1 MTDNGQPRRHGGT
14 PTSAEVAESL
24 AARRRAERGERRRS
38 PDAPPE
44 RHLDDTE
51 AKRSERVIA
60 TWFIVAFLAGVA
72 FLVLYW
78 IFPAGGPINAGVSN
92 KLLGGCLTLIL
103 MSLAIGVMLWVKR
116 LMPNKEMVD
125 ERHEFRSS
133 DEDRREFG
141 EYFVDTAEST
151 QITKRPLLRRTLLLA
166 AAPLGLLPLWLLR
179 DMGPLPKKDMFTQPW
194 RKGMRMVLA
203 GTQDSDS
210 PRLLKL
216 TDITDFGSA
225 ISAVPEGIT
234 DFNQIATAAL
244 LVIRLRPDE
253 IQGTR
258 RGALQRK
265 ASVNGICAFSKI
277 CTHAGCPISLYQQR
291 THELLC
297 PCHQSTFDMSD
308 GAKVVFGPAVRP
320 LPQLPI
326 TVDKDGYLV
335 ANAKYFINGPVG
347 PSFWE
352 RGPDRNTNG

>member
-1 MTDNGQPRRHGGT
+1 MTDTGQPRRRGGT
-14 PTSAEVAESL
+14 PTSTEVAESL
-24 AARRRAERGERRRS
+24 AARRRAERGERPRS
-38 PDAPPE
+38 PEAPPE
-44 RHLDDTE
+44 RQLDETE

-60 TWFIVAFLAGVA
+60 AWFIVAFLAGVG

-78 IFPAGGPINAGVSN
+78 IEPAGDPLRASVSN

-103 MSLAIGVMLWVKR
+103 FSLAIGIILWVKK
-116 LMPNKEMVD
+116 LMPNKEMED
-125 ERHEFRSS
+125 ERHELRSS
-133 DEDRREFG
+133 DEDRKEFG

-166 AAPLGLLPLWLLR
+166 VVPLGILPLWLLR

-210 PRLLKL
+210 PRLLKV
-216 TDITDFGSA
+216 TDVTDFGSA
-225 ISAVPEGIT
+225 ISAVPEGVT
-234 DFNQIATAAL
+234 DYNDIAKAAL
-244 LVIRLRPDE
+244 LIIRMRPDE
-253 IQGTR
+253 VEGTKAGQIQ
-258 RGALQRK
+258 LK
-265 ASVNGICAFSKI
+265 AGYAGIFAFSKI

-291 THELLC
+291 SHQLLC

-320 LPQLPI
+320 LPQLAI
-326 TVDKDGYLV
+326 SVDKDGYLV
-335 ANAKYFINGPVG
+335 ADADYFINGPVG

-352 RGPDRNTNG
+352 RGPDRHTNG

>member
-1 MTDNGQPRRHGGT
+1 MTDNGQPRRTGGT
-14 PTSAEVAESL
+14 PTSTEVAESL
-24 AARRRAERGERRRS
+24 AAHRRAERGERPRS
-38 PDAPPE
+38 PEAPLE
-44 RHLDDTE
+44 RQLDETE
-51 AKRSERVIA
+51 ARRRERVIA
-60 TWFIVAFLAGVA
+60 AWFIVAFLGGVA

-78 IFPAGGPINAGVSN
+78 VYPAGNPVRAGVSN
-92 KLLGGCLTLIL
+92 KLLGGCLTLVL
-103 MSLAIGVMLWVKR
+103 LCLAIGVILWVKR

-125 ERHEFRSS
+125 ERHELRSS
-133 DEDRREFG
+133 DEDRQEFG

-166 AAPLGLLPLWLLR
+166 AAPLGLIPLWLLR

-216 TDITDFGSA
+216 TDVTDFGTA

-234 DFNQIATAAL
+234 DFNEIAKAAL
-244 LVIRLRPDE
+244 LIIRMRPE
-253 IQGTR
+253 EVENTKAGR
-258 RGALQRK
+258 VQRK
-265 ASVNGICAFSKI
+265 AGYNGIFAFSKI

-291 THELLC
+291 SHELLC

-320 LPQLPI
+320 LPQLAI

-335 ANAKYFINGPVG
+335 ANANYFINGPVG

-352 RGPDRNTNG
+352 RGPDRHTNG